1 MEGKPMTRDEVLAI
15 LRDMKPELV
24 ERYGVERV
32 GIFGSLARGESGEAS
47 DVDVV
52 VSMPPDL
59 FAMVHL
65 KEQLENAFQTQVD
78 LVRYRKQMNAF
89 LKERIEKEAVYA

>member
-1 MEGKPMTRDEVLAI
+1 MNRDEVLAI
-15 LRDMKPELV
+15 LRDMKPEIE
-24 ERYGVERV
+24 ERYGVERI
-32 GIFGSLARGESGEAS
+32 GIFGSMARGESGETS

-65 KEQLENAFQTQVD
+65 KEQLEKAFQTQVD